1 MTCFCMMWSVAGA
14 STGDFSTSPHPSAQA
29 SMDLVNSSEA
39 KPAPGNGTED
49 LTLGS
54 RSKWSSNASN
64 ASTNDTDSP
73 SPRNQLGSASISDK
87 RIFVEGANTG
97 DGFDPR
103 WVAQTLNEER
113 VAESLSGDGSLENVG
128 INVSGVHQCELCV
141 QQFGCADALHAH
153 IKFMHQEEE
162 QKVEWL
168 PFPSA

>member
-1 MTCFCMMWSVAGA
+1 MTCFCMMWSMAGA
-14 STGDFSTSPHPSAQA
+14 STGDFSTSPHASAQA
-29 SMDLVNSSEA
+29 SMDLLESSEA
-39 KPAPGNGTED
+39 KPAPSNGMED
-49 LTLGS
+49 LALGS
-54 RSKWSSNASN
+54 KSSSNASN

-73 SPRNQLGSASISDK
+73 SPRNQLGSACISDK
-87 RIFVEGANTG
+87 RTFVEGANTG

-128 INVSGVHQCELCV
+128 INVSGAHQCELCM
-141 QQFGCADALHAH
+141 QQFGCANALHAH